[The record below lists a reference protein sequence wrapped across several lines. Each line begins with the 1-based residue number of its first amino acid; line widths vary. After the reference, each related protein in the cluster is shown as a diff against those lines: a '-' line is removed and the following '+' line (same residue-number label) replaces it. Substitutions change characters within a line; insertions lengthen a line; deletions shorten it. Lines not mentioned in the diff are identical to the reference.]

1 MKKSLSRRQFFQ
13 ESALASAGV
22 WLAGT
27 QLAAATRRPPG
38 SRILSPNDKLNVGM
52 IGTANR
58 AGANLQ
64 EVSSQNIV
72 ALCDVDEEFLAAASQ
87 KYPKAQVY
95 TDFRRLIDQ
104 RDIDAI
110 VIATPDHTHAVAT
123 VAALKSGR
131 HVYCEKPLTHTV
143 SEARIVAETAH
154 NLKRVTQMG
163 NQIHASNNYRRVVE
177 LIQSGAI
184 GPVSEVHVWLDGVW
198 ELMKRPAE
206 IIPVPSHLNYDLWLG
221 PAPYRPY
228 HPEYLPFKWRR
239 WWDFGGGTLSDF
251 GCHHI
256 DLSHWAL
263 NLRHP
268 ITVEAEGPP
277 VDSDCA
283 SPWLI
288 VRYEYPSRG
297 DLPPVK
303 LTWYQGGKR
312 PPQFAQGLLP
322 KWGGAG
328 SLFVGTKGM
337 LLADY
342 GNHRLLPEKDFV
354 GFTPPTPFIPD
365 SIGHHNEWIAAC
377 KTEGPTTCNF
387 DYAGALTES
396 VLLGNVAYRTGKKL
410 EWDAKKLRATNCPEA
425 DDYLQHEYRR
435 GWKI

>member
-1 MKKSLSRRQFFQ
+1 MKNSFNRRQFLQ
-13 ESALASAGV
+13 STSLGAAGLWLIGPSAASAKGK
-22 WLAGT
+22 LAGT
-27 QLAAATRRPPG
+27 RG
-38 SRILSPNDKLNVGM
+38 LSPNEKLNIGM

-72 ALCDVDEEFLAAASQ
+72 ALCDVDEQFLAAASQ
-87 KYPKAQVY
+87 KYPKAKVF

-104 RDIDAI
+104 KGIDAI

-184 GPVSEVHVWLDGVW
+184 GPVREVHVWLDGVW
-198 ELMKRPAE
+198 ETMKRPAE
-206 IIPVPSHLNYDLWLG
+206 IVPVPSHLHYDLWLG

-228 HPEYLPFKWRR
+228 HSEYVPYKWRR

-263 NLRHP
+263 KLRHP
-268 ITVEAEGPP
+268 LTVEAEGPA
-277 VDSDCA
+277 VDSECA
-283 SPWLI
+283 PPWLI
-288 VRYEYPSRG
+288 VRYEYPSR
-297 DLPPVK
+297 DELPPVK

-328 SLFVGTKGM
+328 TLFVGTKGM

-342 GNHRLLPEKDFV
+342 GNYRLLPEKDFE
-354 GFTPPTPFIPD
+354 GFTPPAPTIQD

-377 KTEGPTTCNF
+377 KTGGPTTSNF

-396 VLLGNVAYRTGKKL
+396 VLLGSVAFRVGKKL

-425 DDYLQHEYRR
+425 DDFIQHQYRR

>member
-1 MKKSLSRRQFFQ
+1 MNNSLNRRQFLNQ
-13 ESALASAGV
+13 SALASGGIL
-22 WLAGT
+22 LAGS
-27 QLAAATRRPPG
+27 QFAFAKRRPPG
-38 SRILSPNDKLNVGM
+38 ARILSPNDKLNIGM
-52 IGTANR
+52 VGTANR

-72 ALCDVDEEFLAAASQ
+72 ALCDVDEEFLAAASA
-87 KYPKAQVY
+87 KYPKARVY

-104 RDIDAI
+104 KDIDAI

-206 IIPVPSHLNYDLWLG
+206 IVPVPTHLNYDLWLG

-268 ITVEAEGPP
+268 LTVEAEGPP
-277 VDSDCA
+277 VDSECA

-328 SLFVGTKGM
+328 SLFVGAKGM

-342 GNHRLLPEKDFV
+342 GNRMLLPEKDFV

-396 VLLGNVAYRTGKKL
+396 VLLGNVAYRAGKKL

-425 DDYLQHEYRR
+425 DDFIQHQYRR